1 MKTWILVA
9 DSARARIFEIG
20 AQDGQLFEVGGY
32 ANPEAHTKPSDT
44 GYDKPPRAQESV
56 GGARHAIEPH
66 TDPHDKPAEK
76 FAHGLAEILEHGR
89 VEHAYTRL
97 LLVAPPRFLGMLRGE
112 LSPRV
117 QKTVVGEIHHDYVHT
132 PLHQVG
138 ALIAAQLQK
147 A

>member
-32 ANPEAHTKPSDT
+32 ANPEAHTKPSDP

-97 LLVAPPRFLGMLRGE
+97 LLVAPPRFLGQLN
-112 LSPRV
+112 
-117 QKTVVGEIHHDYVHT
+117 
-132 PLHQVG
+132 G
-138 ALIAAQLQK
+138 ALDNHVARLVVKTIGKDYSRASPAEIGAMLD
-147 A
+147 AHD